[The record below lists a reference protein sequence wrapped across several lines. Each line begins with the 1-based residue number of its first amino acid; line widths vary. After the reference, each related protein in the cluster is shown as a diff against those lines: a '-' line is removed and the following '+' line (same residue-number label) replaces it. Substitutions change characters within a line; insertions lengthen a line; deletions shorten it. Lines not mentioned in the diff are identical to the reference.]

1 MGPVRTPSE
10 APTNLPIEISAD
22 PPDLLIITLFGTFL
36 ALCLLLLL
44 ALYYSQQSTNE
55 MEMSKQPEPRKVMS
69 KDDEFVEME
78 DLSNQ
83 SSQIQ
88 NKRRRS
94 LKVSLSDIDGNT
106 KQHLKSYMERLWR
119 DNGTGCT
126 GSQFNILTPSVYEF
140 PQGFPGGSPNSMYSN
155 GDSLY
160 NSLDSPN
167 SNESS
172 FTDSGSDNSSYETK
186 DDQGYIYW
194 GKPLEETDATEANPD
209 PATRRK
215 LQDTHRR
222 KISELPTANISK
234 ESLAGREKTQLQR
247 TNSRKLSSSTGQPVL
262 SDPMVKIFSRS
273 EQVLFTEPN
282 LTDSNNDQW
291 LSPHRAKRKHRRVHS
306 SVQHDSIDYDI
317 AGFQADPVGTAPLF
331 PSDDK
336 VLWTTKSWDNEAS
349 GFKKRK
355 SIESIPGHTY
365 QVALALPHIVIPK
378 RSGTPRSD
386 VMSERVPTSS
396 ISSLQ
401 RRKRYTVNPYV
412 GGSNKESKITTPH
425 SGRMTPDSPGYDDLS
440 GFRFEALPQR
450 VMPSRV
456 NSSSEDAGGL
466 HEKAPRFFLPLG
478 SLIYEQDNE
487 QDNSPRA
494 RLATPI
500 SSNNSAYL
508 ATLSCLSSPSSANS
522 TLPTFPGHKSR
533 ITTPTQDSRK
543 PDFSTPEAQGG
554 TELEVAIGSATV
566 EDKTSTA
573 LGSRVAEV
581 DAEKNLQLPKD
592 DLQETKE
599 DPQVP
604 RAAVKLP
611 AGLSIKIPARVKT
624 CNAETTPSDQPWSH
638 GEYAFSSITPPTRSS
653 LRSSSSATSEQ
664 TPTSVVWNEYTE

>member
-1 MGPVRTPSE
+1 MGPVDTPSE
-10 APTNLPIEISAD
+10 APTNLPIEISAE
-22 PPDLLIITLFGTFL
+22 PPDLLIIILSGAFL

-55 MEMSKQPEPRKVMS
+55 TEMSKQPEPRKVMS
-69 KDDEFVEME
+69 KDDEFVDME

-83 SSQIQ
+83 SSPIQ

-94 LKVSLSDIDGNT
+94 LKVSLSDIDGNI
-106 KQHLKSYMERLWR
+106 KQHLKNYMERLWR

-140 PQGFPGGSPNSMYSN
+140 PQGFPGGSPISMYSN

-172 FTDSGSDNSSYETK
+172 FTDSGSDNSTYETK

-215 LQDTHRR
+215 VQDTHRR
-222 KISELPTANISK
+222 KLSTLLTPNLSK
-234 ESLAGREKTQLQR
+234 ESLPGREKTQFQHSS
-247 TNSRKLSSSTGQPVL
+247 SRKLSSSTGQPVL
-262 SDPMVKIFSRS
+262 PDPMVKFSRS
-273 EQVLFTEPN
+273 EHALYNESN
-282 LTDSNNDQW
+282 MTDSNNDQW
-291 LSPHRAKRKHRRVHS
+291 LSPHRPKRKHRRVHS
-306 SVQHDSIDYDI
+306 SVQHDSMDYDL
-317 AGFQADPVGTAPLF
+317 AGLQVDPVGTAPLL

-355 SIESIPGHTY
+355 SRESIPGHTY

-378 RSGTPRSD
+378 RPGTPISD
-386 VMSERVPTSS
+386 VMSDRVPTVS

-401 RRKRYTVNPYV
+401 RRKRYTVNQYV
-412 GGSNKESKITTPH
+412 GGSNKESKLTTPH
-425 SGRMTPDSPGYDDLS
+425 SGRMTPDSPGYEDLS
-440 GFRFEALPQR
+440 GARYEALPQR
-450 VMPSRV
+450 VLPSRV

-478 SLIYEQDNE
+478 SLIYEQENE

-522 TLPTFPGHKSR
+522 TLPTFPGLKSR
-533 ITTPTQDSRK
+533 LTTPTHDSRK
-543 PDFSTPEAQGG
+543 PGFSTPDAQGG
-554 TELEVAIGSATV
+554 TELEVAIGSAL

-573 LGSRVAEV
+573 LGSRVAEA
-581 DAEKNLQLPKD
+581 DAEKNIQLPKD
-592 DLQETKE
+592 DPQETKE
-599 DPQVP
+599 NPQVP

-611 AGLSIKIPARVKT
+611 VGLSIKIPARVKT
-624 CNAETTPSDQPWSH
+624 CNEETTPSDQPWSH